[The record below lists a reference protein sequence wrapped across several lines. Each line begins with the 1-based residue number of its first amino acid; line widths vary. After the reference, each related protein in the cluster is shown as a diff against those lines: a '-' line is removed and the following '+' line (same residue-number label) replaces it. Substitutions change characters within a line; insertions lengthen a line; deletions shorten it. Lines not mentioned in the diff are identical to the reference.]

1 MEGADESTELR
12 RHQISFLFISVAFL
26 IFIHNFPTLGD
37 FKSLGSFLV
46 GLFCNLCRFFIF
58 IHNFTT
64 FGDI

>member
-37 FKSLGSFLV
+37 ILKVLGHFWLV
-46 GLFCNLCRFFIF
+46 YFVIA
-58 IHNFTT
+58 
-64 FGDI
+64 